1 MQKPEA
7 ERQRALDMSSAL
19 NDAYRTLKDP
29 IKRAQYLLS
38 LEGFDIGE
46 QRSKDVPPE
55 LLEEVFE
62 LNMALEEMRGGDDSA
77 RPQLEQAE
85 KNFAGMLAASDQQL
99 EALFAKYDAAQSRDV
114 LAEIR
119 NVLNRRKYIQN
130 LVSEVEKDLDPQSP
144 TPNPSTLTMEI
155 DFTATGHIVGIDLG
169 TTNSL
174 VAFMDLTGPRIIPGA
189 DGDKLVPS
197 VVSIMPGGEV
207 VVGNPARELL
217 ITQPERTVYSVKRL
231 MGRGLE
237 DVQGRAEALSVPHR
251 GQAANR

>member
-1 MQKPEA
+1 VTDYYELLGVSRGLNLSLEDLQKRYYDLSRQLHPDRFMQKPEA

-85 KNFAGMLAASDQQL
+85 KNFTSMLAESNQQL
-99 EALFAKYDAAQSRDV
+99 QSQFEQYDSSQSRDV
-114 LAEIR
+114 LGQIR
-119 NVLNRRKYIQN
+119 NLLNRRKYIQN
-130 LVSEVEKDLDPQSP
+130 LLSEVE
-144 TPNPSTLTMEI
+144 
-155 DFTATGHIVGIDLG
+155 G
-169 TTNSL
+169 
-174 VAFMDLTGPRIIPGA
+174 
-189 DGDKLVPS
+189 
-197 VVSIMPGGEV
+197 
-207 VVGNPARELL
+207 
-217 ITQPERTVYSVKRL
+217 
-231 MGRGLE
+231 
-237 DVQGRAEALSVPHR
+237 ALS
-251 GQAANR
+251 ANSQPPIAIP

>member
-1 MQKPEA
+1 MSDYYELLGIPRSLNLSLDALQQRYYELSRQLHPDRFMQKPEA

-29 IKRAQYLLS
+29 IKRAQYLLT

-85 KNFAGMLAASDQQL
+85 KNFTNLLAESSLLL
-99 EALFAKYDAAQSRDV
+99 ETLFEQYDASQSRDV

-130 LVSEVEKDLDPQSP
+130 LVSEVEKTLVANPQSP
-144 TPNPSTLTMEI
+144 VPNP
-155 DFTATGHIVGIDLG
+155 
-169 TTNSL
+169 
-174 VAFMDLTGPRIIPGA
+174 
-189 DGDKLVPS
+189 
-197 VVSIMPGGEV
+197 
-207 VVGNPARELL
+207 
-217 ITQPERTVYSVKRL
+217 
-231 MGRGLE
+231 
-237 DVQGRAEALSVPHR
+237 
-251 GQAANR
+251 

>member
-1 MQKPEA
+1 MTDDFELFGIPRSLNLSLDALQQRYYELSRQLHPDRFMQKPEA

-29 IKRAQYLLS
+29 VKRAQYLLG

-85 KNFAGMLAASDQQL
+85 KNFTNMLAETDQQL
-99 EALFAKYDAAQSRDV
+99 QSFFEQYDKSKSQDV
-114 LAEIR
+114 LSQIR

-130 LVSEVEKDLDPQSP
+130 LVSEVER
-144 TPNPSTLTMEI
+144 TLTP
-155 DFTATGHIVGIDLG
+155 
-169 TTNSL
+169 S
-174 VAFMDLTGPRIIPGA
+174 PQPPIPA
-189 DGDKLVPS
+189 
-197 VVSIMPGGEV
+197 
-207 VVGNPARELL
+207 
-217 ITQPERTVYSVKRL
+217 
-231 MGRGLE
+231 
-237 DVQGRAEALSVPHR
+237 H
-251 GQAANR
+251 